1 MLQPGNIAL
10 ERLYSQYFYESV
22 GSHMILDPRISPS
35 WSFLLVVENN
45 LTLQACDD
53 TTKAAKSTK
62 KWRHGTFP
70 RAFAPRFFGRRYAG
84 AACAC
89 ISLNCLRISYLRSFP
104 DAFRGSESTKT
115 TFRGI
120 LYPAMWRRQKS

>member
-70 RAFAPRFFGRRYAG
+70 RAFSEDATRDRPAPAFLSTAFE
-84 AACAC
+84 
-89 ISLNCLRISYLRSFP
+89 SRI
-104 DAFRGSESTKT
+104 
-115 TFRGI
+115 
-120 LYPAMWRRQKS
+120 